1 MISQSFQFSNR
12 KSHSNE
18 EESSHQKEQQFQT
31 TSSQDEGIFKSKQ
44 IKQRR
49 KKIQYGQKDRSSAI
63 YKYIREKQESFLN
76 YKPRAQISQFSAEE
90 DRILFLLVKKL
101 GPKFNKITRYF
112 SGKTVNMIKNR
123 YYKSLRNNESQ
134 EIPKDLEEELL
145 SNKNES
151 RIIGRQILKI
161 WPQHKQMSSVIEK
174 SPLFP
179 EAKEILHT
187 FLSSFQQLVSN
198 CIKLK

>member
-1 MISQSFQFSNR
+1 MISKVSQEPNSNLT
-12 KSHSNE
+12 SNE
-18 EESSHQKEQQFQT
+18 DDSSYQTKFHHQPHSQQE
-31 TSSQDEGIFKSKQ
+31 DGIFKSKQ
-44 IKQRR
+44 FRQRR
-49 KKIQYGQKDRSSAI
+49 KTIQYGQKDRSSAI
-63 YKYIREKQESFLN
+63 YKYIKEKQKAFLD

-90 DRILFLLVKKL
+90 DRILILLVKKL

-123 YYKSLRNNESQ
+123 YYKSLRYIESQ
-134 EIPKDLEEELL
+134 EIPKEIEEELL

-151 RIIGRQILKI
+151 RIIGRKILNL
-161 WPQHKQMSSVIEK
+161 WPQHKQMSSVIEN

-187 FLSSFQQLVSN
+187 FLSSFQQLISN
-198 CIKLK
+198 CKCDK